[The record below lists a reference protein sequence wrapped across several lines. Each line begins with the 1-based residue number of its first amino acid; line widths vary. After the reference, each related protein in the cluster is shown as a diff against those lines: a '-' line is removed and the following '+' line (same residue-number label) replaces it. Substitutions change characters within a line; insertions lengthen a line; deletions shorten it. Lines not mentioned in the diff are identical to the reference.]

1 MLTLGIAGHVDHG
14 KTSLVRALTG
24 IETDRLPEEQRRGIS
39 IELGFA
45 WLDMPEGAGRE
56 NVGRVALIDMPGHE
70 RFVRRM
76 IAGAVGVDALLL
88 VVAADEGVMPQG
100 REHLAI
106 AQLLG
111 VRHGAI
117 VLTKIDLC
125 DADML
130 EMARDDLAQ
139 LTQGTFLA
147 DAPVW
152 PVSVRQPET
161 IAALQAQLQT
171 FCHTLHGARRDEL
184 DVLGRPFRLA
194 IDRAFSLKGRGTV
207 VAGTAVAGQV
217 EVEQMLEVLPQ
228 RRQFRV
234 RGLERHGVA
243 QTRVQAPGRVALN
256 LAGATLEDVPIGA
269 MLVTPG
275 SIAVSDR
282 FDVELT
288 LLSHCKPLPVRRRAA
303 VQLGTATSEGAI
315 VLLDG
320 QPLQPGHTALAQIRL
335 DTPLPV
341 AAGEGFVVRGSRV
354 DPRFGQTLGGGRVL
368 HPQPQR
374 HKLGDALVLEALA
387 RLAHG
392 DAEAQVLGAIALAQ
406 GRGMA
411 DDELLRIC
419 TAPPA
424 QLQKILKSLADRKL
438 LQRLGA
444 PPRWLQPKD
453 VQAVSQATVD
463 AVRQFHKAQPTR
475 QGAET
480 ADLQRQLVP
489 WLELSAFAQ
498 ICALTVR
505 QGLLA
510 AHGTAL
516 ALPGFV
522 AKASASP
529 ELVARI
535 EALLAA
541 QGLATEAPTLLAELL
556 QADAKAVLAGLQAG
570 QAAGRI
576 VRVAEDYWLLA
587 STAGEARDRVLAA
600 FVVAP
605 SFSTGELKEILG
617 LTRKHLIPFAEYLDG
632 ERVTVRDPAGNR
644 RVRERARE
652 SWLAQQRATE
662 TPA

>member
-1 MLTLGIAGHVDHG
+1 MNADTDSYLLRFRGLDPSLRYRI
-14 KTSLVRALTG
+14 TSLPGDLTM
-24 IETDRLPEEQRRGIS
+24 
-39 IELGFA
+39 ELDGS
-45 WLDMPEGAGRE
+45 
-56 NVGRVALIDMPGHE
+56 
-70 RFVRRM
+70 
-76 IAGAVGVDALLL
+76 
-88 VVAADEGVMPQG
+88 
-100 REHLAI
+100 
-106 AQLLG
+106 
-111 VRHGAI
+111 
-117 VLTKIDLC
+117 T
-125 DADML
+125 
-130 EMARDDLAQ
+130 
-139 LTQGTFLA
+139 LTQDG
-147 DAPVW
+147 
-152 PVSVRQPET
+152 
-161 IAALQAQLQT
+161 
-171 FCHTLHGARRDEL
+171 
-184 DVLGRPFRLA
+184 FR
-194 IDRAFSLKGRGTV
+194 
-207 VAGTAVAGQV
+207 
-217 EVEQMLEVLPQ
+217 
-228 RRQFRV
+228 
-234 RGLERHGVA
+234 
-243 QTRVQAPGRVALN
+243 
-256 LAGATLEDVPIGA
+256 
-269 MLVTPG
+269 
-275 SIAVSDR
+275 
-282 FDVELT
+282 
-288 LLSHCKPLPVRRRAA
+288 
-303 VQLGTATSEGAI
+303 
-315 VLLDG
+315 
-320 QPLQPGHTALAQIRL
+320 IRL

-406 GRGMA
+406 GRGMV

-541 QGLATEAPTLLAELL
+541 QVLATEAPTLLAELL

>member
-45 WLDMPEGAGRE
+45 WLDVPE
-56 NVGRVALIDMPGHE
+56 VGRVALIDMPGHE

-111 VRHGAI
+111 IRHGAV
-117 VLTKIDLC
+117 VLTKTDLC

-139 LTQGTFLA
+139 LTKGTFLA

-152 PVSVRQPET
+152 PVSVRAPESV
-161 IAALQAQLQT
+161 AALQAHLEAFCQALQV
-171 FCHTLHGARRDEL
+171 ARRQETDT
-184 DVLGRPFRLA
+184 LGRPFRLA
-194 IDRAFSLKGRGTV
+194 VDRSFTLKGRGTV

-228 RRQFRV
+228 QTTFRV

-243 QTRVQAPGRVALN
+243 QTRAQAPGRVALN
-256 LAGATLEDVPIGA
+256 LAGATLDDVPIGA
-269 MLVTPG
+269 MLATPG
-275 SIAVSDR
+275 TVAVSDR

-288 LLSHCKPLPVRRRAA
+288 LLPHCKPLPIRRRAA
-303 VQLGTATSEGAI
+303 IQLGTAVSEGAI

-320 QPLQPGHTALAQIRL
+320 QPLQPGQTALAQIRL
-335 DTPLPV
+335 DTPQAI

-374 HKLGDALVLEALA
+374 HKLGNPLVLESLL
-387 RLAHG
+387 RLSQP
-392 DAEAQVLGAIALAQ
+392 DAESQILGAVALAQ
-406 GRGMA
+406 GRGA
-411 DDELLRIC
+411 SDDELQRIC
-419 TAPPA
+419 TVPPG
-424 QLQKILKSLADRKL
+424 QLQKTLKLLGDRKL

-444 PPRWLQPKD
+444 PPRWLQPQD
-453 VQAVSQATVD
+453 VQNLSVAVLD
-463 AVRQFHKAQPTR
+463 AVRQFHKAQPSR
-475 QGAET
+475 PGAEI
-480 ADLQRQLVP
+480 ADLHRQLAP
-489 WLELSAFAQ
+489 WLEVSAFAQ
-498 ICALTVR
+498 ICALVVR
-505 QGLLA
+505 QGQLTAL
-510 AHGTAL
+510 GTAL

-522 AKASASP
+522 AKATASP
-529 ELVARI
+529 ELVAGI

-541 QGLATEAPTLLAELL
+541 QHLATETPAQLAEML
-556 QADAKAVLAGLQAG
+556 QVDAKAVLVGLQAA
-570 QAAGRI
+570 QTAGRAI
-576 VRVAEDYWLLA
+576 RIAEDYWVLTSEVQA
-587 STAGEARDRVLAA
+587 ARDRVLAA
-600 FVVAP
+600 FVDAA
-605 SFSTGELKEILG
+605 SFSTGELKDILG

-632 ERVTVRDPAGNR
+632 ERLTVRDPAGNR
-644 RVRERARE
+644 RVRERARDA
-652 SWLAQQRATE
+652 WLARQAVDE
-662 TPA
+662 AAP